1 MYPPYRTMS
10 DLEKKLRTQEIHC
23 AKKIARLA
31 NETTL
36 NVSEVMEAIDKNNAS
51 MANFPIEF
59 IAFAERI
66 ANKLNNEEV
75 TLLTMISQRLIEHQK
90 LNNENFRLI
99 VELADMQ
106 RQRMENA
113 LDDYRS
119 VL

>member
-1 MYPPYRTMS
+1 MS
-10 DLEKKLRTQEIHC
+10 DFENKLKEQEVRC

-31 NETTL
+31 NETSI
-36 NVSEVMEAIDKNNAS
+36 NVAEVMETIDKNNAS
-51 MANFPIEF
+51 MASFPLEF
-59 IAFAERI
+59 ISFAERI
-66 ANKLNNEEV
+66 ANKLSNQEV
-75 TLLTMISQRLIEHQK
+75 ASLTMMSQKMIEHQK

-113 LDDYRS
+113 LDDFRS